1 MEEATVAKQVLQ
13 LSFLGN
19 TGFRFPFAHYPTENT
34 SPGSLMF
41 VFWRAVKWLLRNGF
55 DVIYCCLDGSTCNR
69 SFIKL
74 HFKDTDPLE
83 KKFTTLNPHTR
94 KSFVFMM
101 DPEVSTSLSQK
112 VTI

>member
-1 MEEATVAKQVLQ
+1 
-13 LSFLGN
+13 
-19 TGFRFPFAHYPTENT
+19 
-34 SPGSLMF
+34 MF

-74 HFKDTDPLE
+74 QFKGTEPVE
-83 KKFTTLNPHTR
+83 KKFTTSNPYTR

-101 DPEVSTSLSQK
+101 DPEVSISLSQK